1 MPHDHEHDHAHLH
14 DHEAEGLEWEG
25 DPEPHIVTT
34 TFANLEQ
41 GRTIAKLLLE
51 NQLAACVQLL
61 PGATSFFTWEGAPKE
76 ETEVIGIIKT
86 TDVLLPEILAVIEEH
101 HSYETPEFLAVPVVA
116 GSPSYIDWLLSSVR
130 SPIEVEEEG

>member
-1 MPHDHEHDHAHLH
+1 MPHDHIHDHEHDH
-14 DHEAEGLEWEG
+14 DHEAEEWGTE
-25 DPEPHIVTT
+25 PEPHVVTT

-41 GRTIAKLLLE
+41 GKTIAKLLIE

-61 PGATSFFTWEGAPKE
+61 PGATSFFTWEGALKE

-86 TDVLLPEILAVIEEH
+86 TDVLLPEILALIDEH
-101 HSYETPEFLAVPVVA
+101 HTYETPEFVAMPIVA
-116 GSPSYIDWLLSSVR
+116 GSPSYIDWLLSAVR